1 MGISCVRMIEKLF
14 ANTIYLKIF
23 PNRFE
28 LKHIESGRSQMEVSS
43 DPFTTERLLVG
54 KFSAAEYVLKR
65 GIRQLHAGRWLT
77 PSPIIVV
84 HPMEKTENGLSEVEE
99 RALRELAVG
108 VGARKVF
115 VWVGQVLSDEE
126 VIEKASRS
134 T

>member
-1 MGISCVRMIEKLF
+1 MRMIEKLF

-28 LKHIESGRSQMEVSS
+28 LKHIESGRLQMEVSS

-54 KFSAAEYVLKR
+54 KFSTAEYVLKR
-65 GIRQLHAGRWLT
+65 GMKRLHENRWLA

-84 HPMEKTENGLSEVEE
+84 HPMEKAENGLSEVEE
-99 RALRELAVG
+99 RALRELAIG
-108 VGARKVF
+108 TGARKVF
-115 VWVGQVLSDEE
+115 VWVGNVLSDEE
-126 VIEKASRS
+126 VIERAACS

>member
-1 MGISCVRMIEKLF
+1 MRMIEKLF

-28 LKHIESGRSQMEVSS
+28 LKHIESGRLQMEVSS

-54 KFSAAEYVLKR
+54 KFSTAEYVLKR
-65 GIRQLHAGRWLT
+65 GMKRLHENRWLS
-77 PSPIIVV
+77 PSPIIIV

-99 RALRELAVG
+99 RALRELAAG
-108 VGARKVF
+108 AGARKVF
-115 VWVGQVLSDEE
+115 VWVGHVLSDEE
-126 VIEKASRS
+126 VIEKAACS